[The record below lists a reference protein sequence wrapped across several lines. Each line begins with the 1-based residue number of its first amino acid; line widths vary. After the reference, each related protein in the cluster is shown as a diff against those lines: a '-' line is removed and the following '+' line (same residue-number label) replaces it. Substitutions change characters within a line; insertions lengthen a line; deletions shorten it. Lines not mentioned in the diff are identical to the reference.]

1 MRIRVIACEVLCREI
16 SNAASLS
23 PHQVDVQ
30 FLEKGLHDYGGA
42 AMRKELQF
50 HIDATDPVKYDAVAM
65 GYALCGNGLHGLRA
79 SRLPLVAPRAHDC
92 IALLMGGRER
102 YEEYFN
108 ANPGTFFRSTGW
120 LERGKNLVPLA
131 QVKIGVGVE
140 LQALIDKYGEDNGT
154 YLFTELNKYQESY
167 RRMVY
172 IQTGLEADARF
183 ETEAKAE
190 ADKCGW
196 AYSTLRGDLRLI
208 RMLAN
213 AEWDPKDFLVVQP
226 GQRIVARY
234 DADVIHA
241 ERGEEA
247 Q

>member
-1 MRIRVIACEVLCREI
+1 
-16 SNAASLS
+16 
-23 PHQVDVQ
+23 
-30 FLEKGLHDYGGA
+30 
-42 AMRKELQF
+42 
-50 HIDATDPVKYDAVAM
+50 
-65 GYALCGNGLHGLRA
+65 
-79 SRLPLVAPRAHDC
+79 
-92 IALLMGGRER
+92 MGGRER

-208 RMLAN
+208 RMLVN

>member
-1 MRIRVIACEVLCREI
+1 MRIRVIACEVLFREI
-16 SNAASLS
+16 SHAAALS
-23 PHQVDVQ
+23 PHQVDVE

-50 HIDATDPVKYDAVAM
+50 RIDSTDPVKYDAVAM

-92 IALLMGGRER
+92 IALLMGGRQC
-102 YEEYFN
+102 YEEFFN
-108 ANPGTFFRSTGW
+108 ANPGTYFRSTGW
-120 LERGKNLVPLA
+120 LERGKSLVPLA
-131 QVKIGVGVE
+131 QVRTGMGVE

-154 YLFTELNKYQESY
+154 YLFTELNQYQASY
-167 RRMVY
+167 RQLVY
-172 IQTGLEADARF
+172 IETGLEADTRF
-183 ETEAKAE
+183 EIEAKAE
-190 ADKCGW
+190 ADKFGW
-196 AYSTLRGDLRLI
+196 EYSKLRGDLRLI
-208 RMLAN
+208 RMLLN

-247 Q
+247 P

>member
-1 MRIRVIACEVLCREI
+1 MRIRVIACEVLFREI
-16 SNAASLS
+16 SHAASLS
-23 PHQVDVQ
+23 PHQVDVE

-50 HIDATDPVKYDAVAM
+50 RIDSTDPVKYDAVAM

-102 YEEYFN
+102 YEEFFN
-108 ANPGTFFRSTGW
+108 ANPGTYFSSTGW
-120 LERGKNLVPLA
+120 LERGKSLAPLA
-131 QVKIGVGVE
+131 RVRTGIDVG

-154 YLFTELNKYQESY
+154 YLYAELNQYQASY
-167 RRMVY
+167 RQFVY
-172 IQTGLEADARF
+172 IETGLEADKRF
-183 ETEAKAE
+183 ENEARTE
-190 ADKCGW
+190 ADKRGW
-196 AYSTLRGDLRLI
+196 EYSKLRGDLRLI
-208 RMLAN
+208 RMLLN

-247 Q
+247 S

>member
-1 MRIRVIACEVLCREI
+1 MRIRVIACEVLFREI
-16 SNAASLS
+16 ANAASLS
-23 PHQVDVQ
+23 PHQVDVEY
-30 FLEKGLHDYGGA
+30 LEKGLHDSGGV
-42 AMRKELQF
+42 AMRKELQLRV
-50 HIDATDPVKYDAVAM
+50 DATDPAKYDAVAM

-79 SRLPLVAPRAHDC
+79 SQIPLVAPRAHDC
-92 IALLMGGRER
+92 IALLMGGRR
-102 YEEYFN
+102 PYEEYFN
-108 ANPGTFFRSTGW
+108 KNPGTFFRSTGW
-120 LERGKNLVPLA
+120 LERGKSLVPLA

-154 YLFTELNKYQESY
+154 YLFSELNKYQESY
-167 RRMVY
+167 SRLVY
-172 IQTGLEADARF
+172 IETGLEADARF

-196 AYSTLRGDLRLI
+196 EYSKLQGDLRLI
-208 RMLAN
+208 RALVN
-213 AEWDPKDFLVVQP
+213 AEWDPKDFLTLQP

-241 ERGEEA
+241 EQAEES

>member
-1 MRIRVIACEVLCREI
+1 MRIRVIACEVLFREI

-23 PHQVDVQ
+23 PHQVDVE
-30 FLEKGLHDYGGA
+30 FLEKGLHDYGAA

-50 HIDATDPVKYDAVAM
+50 HIDSTDPVKYDAVAM
-65 GYALCGNGLHGLRA
+65 GYALCGNGLHGLHA
-79 SRLPLVAPRAHDC
+79 TRLPLVAPRAHDC
-92 IALLMGGRER
+92 IALLMGGRQC

-108 ANPGTFFRSTGW
+108 ANPGTYFRSTGW
-120 LERGKNLVPLA
+120 LERGKDLVPLA
-131 QVKIGVGVE
+131 QVKLGLGVS

-167 RRMVY
+167 HRLVY
-172 IQTGLEADARF
+172 IETGLEADKRF
-183 ETEAKAE
+183 EIEAKAE
-190 ADKCGW
+190 ADKCNW
-196 AYSTLRGDLRLI
+196 EYSKLRGDLRLI
-208 RMLAN
+208 RMLVN

-226 GQRIVARY
+226 GERIVARY